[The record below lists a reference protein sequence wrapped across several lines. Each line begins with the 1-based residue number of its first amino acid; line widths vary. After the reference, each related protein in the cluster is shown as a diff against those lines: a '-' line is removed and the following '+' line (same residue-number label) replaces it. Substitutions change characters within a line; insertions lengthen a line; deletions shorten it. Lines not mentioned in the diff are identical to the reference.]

1 MLALV
6 HAKGGSLDDQDIFV
20 FIDDK
25 AAKEIAFSV
34 DDTEGSSVWQ
44 VLLSDDQGRAY
55 SLLKEALVYF
65 DAVRREEI
73 GRAHV

>member
-34 DDTEGSSVWQ
+34 DDTEGSRVWQ
-44 VLLSDDQGRAY
+44 MLLSNCQRRTY

-65 DAVRREEI
+65 DTVRRED
-73 GRAHV
+73 ANVYL

>member
-1 MLALV
+1 LLALV

-34 DDTEGSSVWQ
+34 DDPEGSRVWQ
-44 VLLSDDQGRAY
+44 MLLSNCQRRTY
-55 SLLKEALVYF
+55 LLLKEALVYF
-65 DAVRREEI
+65 DTVRREDANI
-73 GRAHV
+73 YL